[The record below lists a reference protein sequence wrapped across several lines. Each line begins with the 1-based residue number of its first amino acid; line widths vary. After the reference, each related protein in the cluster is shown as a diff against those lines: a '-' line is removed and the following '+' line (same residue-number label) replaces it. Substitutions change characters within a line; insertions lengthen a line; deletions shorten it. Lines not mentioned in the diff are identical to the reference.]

1 MQILT
6 QAAKYIF
13 ILLILQFTLRDYTY
27 FRKHSEETR
36 RSMEIRQ
43 LLTVYL
49 FCALG
54 FAILFLRG
62 SGTDILLLMVGIFIY
77 LALTFALYRVLYPKS
92 SMLLVTN
99 MLMFLTIGFVMIA
112 RINMEQAFKQFLIA
126 AASTAAALLVPV
138 IVRKLRILQ
147 KLTWLYAFLGLAALL
162 GVLALAVVS
171 GGAKLS
177 IEVGGITIQFS
188 ELVKIT
194 LVFFMAAKL
203 SRDTSRKSVT
213 VTTIVAFAHIGI
225 LIASRDLG
233 TAAVFFAAYLVMI
246 LVATRKFRYTVV
258 GVLAGGTGAVAA
270 YYLFGHVR
278 QRVSAWRDPFA
289 VYENEGYQIVQ
300 GLFAIAAGGFFGTGL
315 GNGSPQTIPVATKDY
330 IFAAICEEFGG
341 VFGICLILMCMTMFL
356 LIVNIAM
363 QIRRR
368 FYKLIAIGLGCEY
381 AFQVFL
387 TIGGVT
393 KFIPMTGIT
402 LPLVAY
408 GGSSVASTI
417 LMLAIIQGLYMLRED
432 EEEELAQAIE
442 GQLRRAGE

>member
-49 FCALG
+49 FGALG

-62 SGTDILLLMVGIFIY
+62 YGTNILLLMVGIFIY
-77 LALTFALYRVLYPKS
+77 LALTYALYRMLYPKS

-138 IVRKLRILQ
+138 IVRKLRILS
-147 KLTWLYAFLGLAALL
+147 KLTWLYAVLGLAALL

-177 IEVGGITIQFS
+177 IEVAGITIQFS

-203 SRDTSRKSVT
+203 SRDTSRKSVV
-213 VTTIVAFAHIGI
+213 VTTVVAFMHVGI
-225 LIASRDLG
+225 LVASRDLG

-246 LVATRKFRYTVV
+246 LVATRKFRYAMVAI
-258 GVLAGGTGAVAA
+258 LAGGAGAVGA
-270 YYLFGHVR
+270 YFMFGHIR

-330 IFAAICEEFGG
+330 IFAAICEEFGS

-442 GQLRRAGE
+442 GQLRKAGE